1 MSVTDVFDAVAGTY
15 DEARRRLIPCFDAF
29 YGTAVQVAA
38 PPLRAA
44 LAAGRTPEVLD
55 LGAGTGPRP
64 SSRLL
69 PPPVQVAAPPLRRRA
84 RRRSYPGVLDLGAGT
99 GLLSLLLA
107 AAVPGVRLTL
117 VDGAPAML
125 ARATDQLDAR
135 SVPHRT
141 VRADLADELPAGPV
155 RRGGQRAGDPP
166 PGRRRQARALPAG
179 RRRAGARR
187 GVRQRRAGRRP
198 DPGAGPALRR
208 GVAGSGSPSWA
219 RPPTRSPA
227 SQERMRHDRPAT
239 VADQCRWLAEAG
251 LVDVDC
257 YFKEWRFAVFGGR
270 AR

>member
-1 MSVTDVFDAVAGTY
+1 MSVTDVFDALAGTY

-55 LGAGTGPRP
+55 LGAGTG
-64 SSRLL
+64 
-69 PPPVQVAAPPLRRRA
+69 
-84 RRRSYPGVLDLGAGT
+84 
-99 GLLSLLLA
+99 LLSLLLS

-141 VRADLADELPAGPV
+141 VRADLADELPPGRYDAVVSALAIHHLDDAGKRALYRRAAAALAPGGVFVNAEQVAGPTPELD
-155 RRGGQRAGDPP
+155 RRYDEVWMQRITE
-166 PGRRRQARALPAG
+166 L
-179 RRRAGARR
+179 GAS
-187 GVRQRRAGRRP
+187 P
-198 DPGAGPALRR
+198 DEI
-208 GVAGSGSPSWA
+208 AGS
-219 RPPTRSPA
+219 R
-227 SQERMRHDRPAT
+227 ERMRHDRPAT

-251 LVDVDC
+251 LIDVDC

-270 AR
+270 AG

>member
-1 MSVTDVFDAVAGTY
+1 MSVTDVFDALAGTY

-55 LGAGTGPRP
+55 LGAGTG
-64 SSRLL
+64 
-69 PPPVQVAAPPLRRRA
+69 
-84 RRRSYPGVLDLGAGT
+84 
-99 GLLSLLLA
+99 LLSLLLS

-141 VRADLADELPAGPV
+141 VRADLADELPPGRYDAVVSALAIHHLDDAGKRALYRRAAAALAPGGVFVNAEQVAGPTPELD
-155 RRGGQRAGDPP
+155 RRYDEVWMQRITE
-166 PGRRRQARALPAG
+166 L
-179 RRRAGARR
+179 GAS
-187 GVRQRRAGRRP
+187 P
-198 DPGAGPALRR
+198 DEI
-208 GVAGSGSPSWA
+208 AGS
-219 RPPTRSPA
+219 R
-227 SQERMRHDRPAT
+227 ERMRHDRPAT

-270 AR
+270 AG

>member
-15 DEARRRLIPCFDAF
+15 DEARRRLVPCFDSF

-44 LAAGRTPEVLD
+44 LAAGRTPE
-55 LGAGTGPRP
+55 
-64 SSRLL
+64 
-69 PPPVQVAAPPLRRRA
+69 
-84 RRRSYPGVLDLGAGT
+84 VLDLGAGT

-135 SVPHRT
+135 SVPHLT
-141 VRADLADELPAGPV
+141 VHADLADELPPGRYDAVVSALAIHHLDDAGKRALYRRAAAALAPGGVFVNAEQVAGPTPELD
-155 RRGGQRAGDPP
+155 RRYDEVWLEQITE
-166 PGRRRQARALPAG
+166 L
-179 RRRAGARR
+179 GAS
-187 GVRQRRAGRRP
+187 P
-198 DPGAGPALRR
+198 EEI
-208 GVAGSGSPSWA
+208 AGSRG
-219 RPPTRSPA
+219 
-227 SQERMRHDRPAT
+227 RMRHDRPAT

-270 AR
+270 AA

>member
-55 LGAGTGPRP
+55 LGAGTG
-64 SSRLL
+64 
-69 PPPVQVAAPPLRRRA
+69 
-84 RRRSYPGVLDLGAGT
+84 
-99 GLLSLLLA
+99 LLSLLLS

-125 ARATDQLDAR
+125 ARATDQLHAR

-141 VRADLADELPAGPV
+141 VHADLADELPPGRYDAVVSALAIHHLDDAGKRALYRRAAAALTPGGVFVNAEQVAGPTAELD
-155 RRGGQRAGDPP
+155 RRYDEVWLERITE
-166 PGRRRQARALPAG
+166 L
-179 RRRAGARR
+179 GAS
-187 GVRQRRAGRRP
+187 P
-198 DPGAGPALRR
+198 DEIA
-208 GVAGSGSPSWA
+208 
-219 RPPTRSPA
+219 A

-251 LVDVDC
+251 LADVDC

-270 AR
+270 AG